1 VPVLA
6 NGAVTGDHGA
16 VGIPGPE
23 TALTVGRRL
32 ERDEEFEVL
41 ALVAAGGA
49 RLGKLSPVR

>member
-23 TALTVGRRL
+23 TALLVGRRL
-32 ERDEEFEVL
+32 ERDEELEVL
-41 ALVAAGGA
+41 ARVAASGG
-49 RLGKLSPVR
+49 RLGKLCPVR